1 MEMKKLST
9 IKDSWNTKSV
19 LLGLIFMLSMF
30 SVFGALTDNNQ
41 IYYSL
46 DDNDL
51 TGSNPLDL
59 SGNGRTGTT
68 NGATTGIDG
77 KLLQGF
83 SFDGINDYV
92 NSTYSPIGLTSFTLN
107 LWANVTSATSGTEIL
122 FGSTES
128 GKNRLYLG
136 FATTQRI
143 QLSVGNSAS
152 SVITLNSANNKYTL
166 NDWNMI
172 TAVYDGSTI
181 EIFVNNVSVGSA
193 AQSGT
198 INIGYDFLIGAYNNQ
213 GSDSNYFNG
222 RLDELSFWDR
232 NLSDTEIGELYNN
245 DLAFNPYGSTPAT
258 GITFNNPTQSQ
269 YINDTSFL
277 LNVSFSTITNST
289 YILNA
294 GSETTLGTNTNE
306 STTTLIGIEG
316 LNNIS
321 VFTNTSGIL
330 SNSSI
335 TFTIDTTNPIINNT
349 LPLEINSY
357 FLNISNYVTCSD
369 TNIFTC
375 EITFQPD
382 NQTYAVNQT
391 PLVNFTYNGNQ
402 TYDIILT
409 DLANNS
415 VTENGTI
422 LINPV
427 TNITFFDI
435 NGTQITDYT
444 LGGLSF
450 TDTTNISFYNSV
462 LEVGTNNTLLFEKL
476 GYNSGNITFELL
488 NDSRININYT
498 IPFAEITFFFVDITD
513 GSVIDDQNIT
523 LEIIGSTFSQEYEVN
538 ETSNYTLV
546 EPLITAGTY
555 TTSVVSQDYS
565 VVFRNFEYDNQQ
577 NLTLVIYMTPKVV
590 VDEVITDL
598 IVQVQ
603 DTYKST
609 QPDIP
614 VIQYIWQSDIGQY
627 VIVNEKVSNGFG
639 QTTFSVFLDT
649 KLYQFCAEYNNQLF
663 CESGVTIDA
672 STIVL
677 PLTIDLLAPV
687 VVNNSEIY
695 FKTFTNNLFN
705 TSTNTTIQVDFT
717 WNNQLQDVNEY
728 CLSIQERNFNTL
740 SYLFNNC
747 STTHSGGLTYL
758 ISINENSTYIASSY
772 IKIGNDE
779 RRLDQLFLNVVHA
792 LQQELIANGF
802 HIIVALLLLFGAI
815 GVGYNKKIHNVS
827 ITHILLPLISIVV
840 FITFP
845 IIHNIETVFIV
856 TLVNIVAYT
865 MVTKTFEKNESAN
878 IKKII
883 FILMIYLIFISSL
896 IVFLGEMESKGQL
909 DERGEIILDY
919 LNPDNLALRDFL
931 DNTTTNLQTQQ
942 TNSKEGD
949 FDVFNIVFTKGLGF
963 LDTFFNVMAH
973 IFTIVTTMAFLLG
986 VSSEFFTL
994 FIQAVNVLLTFYIF
1008 LLFMKSV
1015 FGK

>member
-1 MEMKKLST
+1 METKKL
-9 IKDSWNTKSV
+9 I
-19 LLGLIFMLSMF
+19 LGLIFMLSMF
-30 SVFGALTDNNQ
+30 SVFSTLQDNNTA
-41 IYYSL
+41 YYAM
-46 DDNDL
+46 DNL
-51 TGSNPLDL
+51 TGNLNDS
-59 SGNGRTGTT
+59 SGNGNLLT
-68 NGATTGIDG
+68 NTGATITDNG
-77 KLLQGF
+77 KIEQAYE
-83 SFDGINDYV
+83 FDGINDR
-92 NSTYSPIGLTSFTLN
+92 LTRTQFSELQVANAWTINAWIKPDNTGGAQYTIMSQGVGSGTDRWSLSISNNVLTGTILNGGTHAKSIAFTDTNNFNFVTMTWTGSTLN
-107 LWANVTSATSGTEIL
+107 VYLNGSVL
-122 FGSTES
+122 VGSTTGS
-128 GKNRLYLG
+128 VDSTAG
-136 FATTQRI
+136 FSIGRTT
-143 QLSVGNSAS
+143 
-152 SVITLNSANNKYTL
+152 ANL
-166 NDWNMI
+166 AFFD
-172 TAVYDGSTI
+172 
-181 EIFVNNVSVGSA
+181 
-193 AQSGT
+193 GT
-198 INIGYDFLIGAYNNQ
+198 IDEVSIYSRVLT
-213 GSDSNYFNG
+213 GS
-222 RLDELSFWDR
+222 
-232 NLSDTEIGELYNN
+232 EITELYNGGN
-245 DLAFNPYGSTPAT
+245 GLNPYATAST

-269 YINDTSFL
+269 FINDTSFL

-289 YILNA
+289 YILNN

-306 STTTLIGIEG
+306 STTTLIGVEG

-321 VFTNTSGIL
+321 VFTNTSGLL

-335 TFTIDTTNPIINNT
+335 TFTIDTTNPIINNS

-369 TNIFTC
+369 DNLFTC

-402 TYDIILT
+402 TYNIILT

-427 TNITFFDI
+427 TNITFFDS
-435 NGTQITDYT
+435 NGTQIMDYT

-450 TDTTNISFYNSV
+450 TDTANISFYNSI

-498 IPFAEITFFFVDITD
+498 IPFAQITFFFVDITD
-513 GSVIDDQNIT
+513 GAVIDDQNIT
-523 LEIIGSTFSQEYEVN
+523 LEIIGSTFSQEYQVN

-555 TTSVVSQDYS
+555 TTSVISQDYS

-590 VDEVITDL
+590 VDEIITDL

-672 STIVL
+672 STIAL

-695 FKTFTNNLFN
+695 FKTFTNSLFN
-705 TSTNTTIQVDFT
+705 TTTNTTIQVDFT

-779 RRLDQLFLNVVHA
+779 RTLDQLFLNVVHA

-802 HIIVALLLLFGAI
+802 HIIGALLLLFGAI

-896 IVFLGEMESKGQL
+896 IVFLGEMDSKGQL
-909 DERGEIILDY
+909 DERGEIILNQ
-919 LNPDNLALRDFL
+919 LNPDNLVLRDFL
-931 DNTTTNLQTQQ
+931 DDTKTNLQIQQ

-994 FIQAVNVLLTFYIF
+994 FIQAVDVLLTFYIF